1 MAGEKYSSS
10 DNEVELDVGDAQEEE
25 VEIEEESDVSEPD
38 TSDSEDDRSEHER
51 HTDGAQT
58 RINRLTKKMREAE
71 RQKDEAIRFA
81 QQVQQEAV
89 QLKTRMKQLDTGYLT
104 EYGGRLGMET
114 AQAEAALKRA
124 VEIGDSEAMV
134 NAQRQLSQLYSAAE
148 KYKQVKSQK
157 ENEAQYVQQPQQQQ
171 QQPQQQQQAEQQV
184 RRPDV
189 KAEAWAE
196 KNVWFGQDEAMTFA
210 AFGIH
215 KRLVEDEGFDPQ
227 ANEYYTELDRRLRN
241 EFPHKL
247 SGSSKRVAQTVAG
260 VSRTNSAP
268 ARGTRKVR
276 LTPTQVAIARK
287 LGLTVEQYARYVKD

>member
-25 VEIEEESDVSEPD
+25 VEIEEESDVSESD

-81 QQVQQEAV
+81 QQVQQEAT

-157 ENEAQYVQQPQQQQ
+157 ENEAQYVQQP
-171 QQPQQQQQAEQQV
+171 
-184 RRPDV
+184 
-189 KAEAWAE
+189 
-196 KNVWFGQDEAMTFA
+196 A
-210 AFGIH
+210 AATAAT
-215 KRLVEDEGFDPQ
+215 P
-227 ANEYYTELDRRLRN
+227 AATAAT
-241 EFPHKL
+241 P
-247 SGSSKRVAQTVAG
+247 AA
-260 VSRTNSAP
+260 SAP
-268 ARGTRKVR
+268 PRC
-276 LTPTQVAIARK
+276 
-287 LGLTVEQYARYVKD
+287 

>member
-25 VEIEEESDVSEPD
+25 VEIEEESDVSESD

-81 QQVQQEAV
+81 QQVQQEAT

-157 ENEAQYVQQPQQQQ
+157 ENEAQYVQQPQQQ
-171 QQPQQQQQAEQQV
+171 AT
-184 RRPDV
+184 
-189 KAEAWAE
+189 A
-196 KNVWFGQDEAMTFA
+196 TA
-210 AFGIH
+210 A
-215 KRLVEDEGFDPQ
+215 
-227 ANEYYTELDRRLRN
+227 AT
-241 EFPHKL
+241 
-247 SGSSKRVAQTVAG
+247 
-260 VSRTNSAP
+260 SRAASAP
-268 ARGTRKVR
+268 PRC
-276 LTPTQVAIARK
+276 
-287 LGLTVEQYARYVKD
+287 

>member
-1 MAGEKYSSS
+1 
-10 DNEVELDVGDAQEEE
+10 
-25 VEIEEESDVSEPD
+25 
-38 TSDSEDDRSEHER
+38 
-51 HTDGAQT
+51 
-58 RINRLTKKMREAE
+58 
-71 RQKDEAIRFA
+71 
-81 QQVQQEAV
+81 
-89 QLKTRMKQLDTGYLT
+89 MKQLDTGYLT

-171 QQPQQQQQAEQQV
+171 QQQQPPQQQV

-276 LTPTQVAIARK
+276 LTPTQVAIAKK

>member
-25 VEIEEESDVSEPD
+25 VEIEEESDVSESD

-81 QQVQQEAV
+81 QQVQQEAT

-171 QQPQQQQQAEQQV
+171 QQQPPQQQQQPPQQV

-189 KAEAWAE
+189 KR
-196 KNVWFGQDEAMTFA
+196 
-210 AFGIH
+210 
-215 KRLVEDEGFDPQ
+215 KRG
-227 ANEYYTELDRRLRN
+227 RR
-241 EFPHKL
+241 
-247 SGSSKRVAQTVAG
+247 
-260 VSRTNSAP
+260 RTY
-268 ARGTRKVR
+268 G
-276 LTPTQVAIARK
+276 
-287 LGLTVEQYARYVKD
+287 LGKMKP